1 MAADGTGVSRRAY
14 AKSRGVSEAVVRKYL
29 TQGKLS
35 DALLPDGTLDP
46 EKADQLLAAS
56 ITRDRAQP
64 VELRA
69 AKARRLRAQVR
80 RLGDDV
86 RDLERSLVPAD
97 RVGPIATAVGL
108 IVADNLRPLAER
120 TAPMIAGMSGKDAHL
135 ALRNG
140 VSDALATISS
150 TMVPGGD
157 GAKAGDDKELELDD
171 LREPQLLAVQANLQ
185 AEKLELGRALD
196 KGILRRVA
204 DAVEE
209 HEEKMVVAKTL
220 MLAMPARVAPYAESE
235 TAEQLRVRI
244 SQEIEHALAA
254 GPHLDVGGAKGRAR
268 DFRELAGEEVL
279 RQALLDSGWA
289 INRPP
294 PRMSVP
300 DWADTYRS
308 LSPSAGAVGGPWQT
322 HRVEVARGP
331 MMAVTE
337 PDVET
342 ITIMCCTQTMKT
354 SVLENTLGYFAHL
367 DPAPMLVLQPKDEM
381 ADAFSKERIAPMI
394 ASSPALRAIM
404 GDQRTRTG
412 ADTLRFKKFPGGFLA
427 MASAGS
433 PSNLAMRAVRIV
445 LLDEIDK
452 YETTKEG
459 DPVALAEERT
469 ATFTTNRLS
478 IRACSPTWEETSRIY
493 KSYMEGDQRK
503 PFVDCPHCGHAQ
515 VLDFFAHVRWD
526 KNEDGSD
533 RPETA
538 HIHCETCGA
547 EWSEAEHMKI
557 VSTKHAIQH
566 RQTKVFHCC
575 GSRQEPLI
583 ERKWEWDDEH
593 QVGYAIC
600 KDCGRRGVSNRHA
613 SFWASKLYSPF
624 ISVAGLVEKWLSAQG
639 DQDTKQ
645 TFYNTQLGVP
655 FRAETHRA
663 IDAHFLIGRAE
674 AYNGSKE
681 LPEGVVVLTAGI
693 DVQSMGATG
702 QGRLEVEVV
711 GWGIGEESWSIAIAA
726 FEGDPALPEVWKQL
740 DQFLI
745 TPYKHPLGFSLYI
758 AGTCVDSGGH
768 NAQDVYRFVQERPG
782 RDMWAIKGTNADR
795 GVNWSPIWPDATQER
810 HRHRHRTG
818 YRPTIIGVN
827 AAKWAVHRSLL
838 VDEPG
843 PGYCHFPIGRPDNW
857 YHQLT
862 SEELQVDRKDGVEQ
876 RRWKLKKSMLN
887 EALDCRV
894 YAYAALHGLYQVRQ
908 LNVEK
913 LAATQFGNAAEL
925 ARNQSGKAPV
935 PVQPRR
941 RTVRSSLD

>member
-1 MAADGTGVSRRAY
+1 MAADGKGVSRRAY
-14 AKSRGVSEAVVRKYL
+14 ARSRRISEAVVRKYL
-29 TQGKLS
+29 TQGKLT
-35 DALLPDGTLDP
+35 DALLPDGTLDA
-46 EKADQLLAAS
+46 EKADQLLASS

-64 VELRA
+64 VELRT
-69 AKARRLRAQVR
+69 AKARHLRAKVR
-80 RLGDDV
+80 RLGDEV
-86 RDLERSLVPAD
+86 RDLERSLVHAD
-97 RVGPIATAVGL
+97 RVGPIASAVGL
-108 IVADNLRPLAER
+108 IVADNLRPIAER
-120 TAPMIAGMSGKDAHL
+120 MAPITSGMNGRDAHL
-135 ALRNG
+135 ALRNA
-140 VSDALATISS
+140 VSDSLEIISS
-150 TMVPGGD
+150 TMVADGN
-157 GAKAGDDKELELDD
+157 GAKGGEETELELDE
-171 LREPQLLAVQANLQ
+171 LSEPQLLAIQANLQ
-185 AEKLELGRALD
+185 ADKLELERALD
-196 KGILRRVA
+196 RGILRRVV
-204 DAVEE
+204 DTVEE
-209 HEEKMVVAKTL
+209 LEEKMVVSKSL
-220 MLAMPARVAPYAESE
+220 VLAMPGRVAPYAQSE
-235 TAEQLRVRI
+235 TAEQLRIRI
-244 SQEIEHALAA
+244 GQEIEHALASGLRLQAHDPNQQA
-254 GPHLDVGGAKGRAR
+254 GQ
-268 DFRELAGEEVL
+268 FRELAGEQVL
-279 RQALLDSGWA
+279 RQTLLDSSRA

-308 LSPSAGAVGGPWQT
+308 LSTSAGAVGGPWQT

-394 ASSPALRAIM
+394 ASSPVLRAIM
-404 GDQRTRTG
+404 GDHRTRTG

-433 PSNLAMRAVRIV
+433 PSNLAMRAIRVV

-503 PFVDCPHCGHAQ
+503 PFLDCPHCGHSQ
-515 VLDFFAHVRWD
+515 VLDFFEHVRWD
-526 KNEDGSD
+526 KNEDGSH

-538 HIHCETCGA
+538 HIHCEACGA
-547 EWSEAEHMKI
+547 EWSEAERLRI

-575 GSRQEPLI
+575 GSRQDPLI
-583 ERKWEWDDEH
+583 ERRWEWDDEH
-593 QVGYAIC
+593 KVGYASC
-600 KDCGRRGVSNRHA
+600 KECGRRGVPNRHA

-624 ISVAGLVEKWLSAQG
+624 ISVAQLVEKWLSALD

-655 FRAETHRA
+655 FKAETHRA
-663 IDAHFLIGRAE
+663 IDAHFLATRAE
-674 AYNGSKE
+674 PYDGTKE
-681 LPEGVVVLTAGI
+681 LPEGVVLLTAGI
-693 DVQSMGATG
+693 DVQSMGASG

-726 FEGDPALPEVWKQL
+726 FEGDPASPEVWRQL
-740 DQFLI
+740 DQFLKA
-745 TPYKHPLGFSLYI
+745 PYRHTLGFNLYI
-758 AGTCVDSGGH
+758 AAACIDSGGH
-768 NAQDVYRFVQERPG
+768 NAQDVYRFVQERSV
-782 RDMWAIKGTNADR
+782 RNIWAIKGTNADR
-795 GVNWSPIWPDATQER
+795 GVNWSPIWPNAMQER
-810 HRHRHRTG
+810 HKQRHRTG
-818 YRPTIIGVN
+818 YRPIIIGVN
-827 AAKWAVHRSLL
+827 AAKWAVRQQLL

-843 PGYCHFPIGRPDNW
+843 PRYCHFPIGRPDNW

-862 SEELQVDRKDGVEQ
+862 SEELLIERKDGVEK
-876 RRWKLKKSMLN
+876 RHWRLKKSMLN

-894 YAYAALHGLYQVRQ
+894 YAYAALHGLYHVRQ
-908 LNVEK
+908 LNLETQ
-913 LAATQFGNAAEL
+913 AATLLKNAAEL
-925 ARNQSGKAPV
+925 AEKQRGKAEV
-935 PVQPRR
+935 TQQRR
-941 RTVRSSLD
+941 RTFRQSLY

>member
-1 MAADGTGVSRRAY
+1 MAGNGTGVSRRAY
-14 AKSRGVSEAVVRKYL
+14 AKSRKISEATVRKYL
-29 TQGKLS
+29 DQGKLS
-35 DALLPDGTLDP
+35 DALLPDGTLDA
-46 EKADQLLAAS
+46 EKADRLLAAS
-56 ITRDRAQP
+56 ITRDHQP
-64 VELRA
+64 VELKA
-69 AKARRLRAQVR
+69 AKARRLRAKVR
-80 RLGDDV
+80 RLGDEV
-86 RDLERSLVPAD
+86 RDLEKSLVRAD
-97 RVGPIATAVGL
+97 RVGAVARVASL
-108 IVADNLRPLAER
+108 IVADTLGPIAER
-120 TAPMIAGMSGKDAHL
+120 MAPIIAEMNGKDAHL
-135 ALRNG
+135 ALRNA
-140 VSDALATISS
+140 VSDALEVISS
-150 TMVPGGD
+150 AMVTAGD
-157 GAKAGDDKELELDD
+157 GAQIAEEKELELDA
-171 LREPQLLAVQANLQ
+171 LGEPQLLAVQANLQ
-185 AEKLELGRALD
+185 ADKLELGRALD

-209 HEEKMVVAKTL
+209 HEEKMVVSKSL
-220 MLAMPARVAPYAESE
+220 MLAMPGRVAPYAQSE
-235 TAEQLRVRI
+235 TAEQLRARI

-254 GPHLDVGGAKGRAR
+254 GPPLKVDDAHQLGGG
-268 DFRELAGEEVL
+268 FRELAGEEIL
-279 RQALLDSGWA
+279 GKALLDSSRA

-300 DWADTYRS
+300 DWADTYRH
-308 LSPSAGAVGGPWQT
+308 LSTSAGAVGGPWQT

-337 PDVET
+337 PAVDT

-404 GDQRTRTG
+404 GDHRTRTG

-433 PSNLAMRAVRIV
+433 PSNLAMRAIRIV

-452 YETTKEG
+452 YETSKEG

-493 KSYMEGDQRK
+493 KSYVEGDQRK
-503 PFVDCPHCGHAQ
+503 PFVDCPHCGHSQ
-515 VLDFFAHVRWD
+515 VLDFFEHVRWN
-526 KNEDGSD
+526 KNEDGSH

-538 HIHCETCGA
+538 HIHCESCGA
-547 EWSEAEHMKI
+547 EWSEAERMKI
-557 VSTKHAIQH
+557 VSTKYAIQH
-566 RQTKVFHCC
+566 RQTKAFHCC
-575 GSRQEPLI
+575 GSHQDPLI
-583 ERKWEWDDEH
+583 ERRWEWDDEH
-593 QVGYAIC
+593 QIGYAIC
-600 KDCGRRGVSNRHA
+600 KECGRRGVPNRHA

-624 ISVAGLVEKWLSAQG
+624 ISVVGLVEKWLSAQD

-655 FRAETHRA
+655 FKAETHRA
-663 IDAHFLIGRAE
+663 IDAHLLAARAE
-674 AYNGSKE
+674 PYDGTKE

-726 FEGDPALPEVWKQL
+726 FEGDPASPEVWSQL
-740 DQFLI
+740 DQLLLS
-745 TPYKHPLGFSLYI
+745 PYKHALGFNLYI
-758 AGTCVDSGGH
+758 AGACVDSGGH
-768 NAQDVYRFVQERPG
+768 NAQDVYRFVQDHPG
-782 RDMWAIKGTNADR
+782 RNIWAIKGTNADR

-810 HRHRHRTG
+810 YGHRQRTG
-818 YRPTIIGVN
+818 YRPIIIGVN

-843 PGYCHFPIGRPDNW
+843 PGYCHFPVGRPDNW

-862 SEELQVDRKDGVEQ
+862 SEELLVDRKDGVEQ
-876 RRWKLKKSMLN
+876 RRWRLKKRMLN

-894 YAYAALHGLYQVRQ
+894 YAYAALHGLYQVRR
-908 LNVEK
+908 LDLEK
-913 LAATQFGNAAEL
+913 QAASLFANPAEL
-925 ARNQSGKAPV
+925 AQKQSGTAGAA
-935 PVQPRR
+935 VQPRR
-941 RTVRSSLD
+941 RTIRQSLD